1 MHQEVSQ
8 RAITLPAQL
17 RDEERP
23 DLGSFSRNHLQ
34 SALHPV
40 PWLQASCRGGRAH
53 GDTAAACEMQEMA
66 WSDIATCNT
75 ATGIRRKGAKC
86 GSTGNVARALLP
98 NFSMSTPAESVPPE
112 QRRRPAQRLKRFLLG
127 GPKDLQDPHLFRH
140 ISLIA
145 FLAWV
150 GLGADGLSSSAYGP
164 EEAFKNLGEHTYLA
178 VFLAAATAF
187 TVLIIAA
194 AYSRVIEHFPFGG
207 GGYVVATRLLGPR
220 AGVVSG
226 CALIV
231 DYVLTISISIAAG
244 GDAVFSVLPDGARWA
259 NLIIVGVPLKLHV
272 ELSGVLILVLL
283 NLRGVKESVTAL
295 MPIFLIF
302 LVTHAVIIGTGIG
315 LHLGRAHEVVQE
327 VSAGLSRGMSTLG
340 LGGLLLLFVRAYSLG
355 GGTYTGIE
363 AVSNGLQIMR
373 EPRVQTGKRTMAY
386 MAISLAVT
394 AAGIIL
400 CYLLLDVRYLDP
412 DHTMNSLLAGKV
424 AGHVQLLG
432 LPVGKWFVFITLLS
446 EALLLFVA
454 AQAGFIDGPRV
465 MANMAHDS
473 WFPHRFSALSD
484 RLTMQ
489 NGVLLMG
496 GAGLVMLL
504 YTGGRV
510 DALVVMYSINVFLTF
525 SLTQVAMIRYWVKR
539 ETRHK
544 LPDWKSHVW
553 IHLVGGALCIVIL
566 TITVAEK
573 FREGGWLT
581 VLATSALIA
590 LCMAIRRHYAGVFG
604 RLKRLDQILDAL
616 PSQAVAKRSLDPKKP
631 TAVMLVGGYSGLGIH
646 SLLTVL
652 KLFPRYFQNILFV
665 TVGVVDSATF
675 QGVEEV
681 DRVREQAEE
690 GLKKYVDQAERMGLP
705 ADSRLA
711 MGTEAVA
718 ESVRVASEIAQEFP
732 RAIFFAGKLIFE
744 RERWFDRF
752 LHNETAYAMQ
762 RRLQFAGLQMVVLP
776 VRVLE

>member
-1 MHQEVSQ
+1 MESPVSE
-8 RAITLPAQL
+8 P
-17 RDEERP
+17 P
-23 DLGSFSRNHLQ
+23 PPS
-34 SALHPV
+34 P
-40 PWLQASCRGGRAH
+40 
-53 GDTAAACEMQEMA
+53 
-66 WSDIATCNT
+66 T
-75 ATGIRRKGAKC
+75 AT
-86 GSTGNVARALLP
+86 
-98 NFSMSTPAESVPPE
+98 
-112 QRRRPAQRLKRFLLG
+112 QRLKRLVLG
-127 GPKDLQDPHLFRH
+127 GPKDLQDPHLFKH
-140 ISLIA
+140 ISLVA

-150 GLGADGLSSSAYGP
+150 GLGADGL
-164 EEAFKNLGEHTYLA
+164 
-178 VFLAAATAF
+178 
-187 TVLIIAA
+187 
-194 AYSRVIEHFPFGG
+194 
-207 GGYVVATRLLGPR
+207 
-220 AGVVSG
+220 
-226 CALIV
+226 
-231 DYVLTISISIAAG
+231 
-244 GDAVFSVLPDGARWA
+244 FSVIPDGGRWA
-259 NLIIVGVPLKLHV
+259 SLHVPGLPLKLQV
-272 ELSGVLILVLL
+272 ELAAFLLLVVL
-283 NLRGVKESVTAL
+283 NLRGVKESVKVL
-295 MPIFLIF
+295 MPIFLVFIA
-302 LVTHAVIIGTGIG
+302 THAIIILVGIG
-315 LHLGRAHEVVQE
+315 GNLGRTHPVVEQ
-327 VSAGLSRGMSTLG
+327 VSTGLSHGLSTLG
-340 LGGLLLLFVRAYSLG
+340 FGGLALLFLRAYSLG

-394 AAGIIL
+394 ASGIIL
-400 CYLLLDVRYLDP
+400 CYLLLDVRYADP
-412 DHTMNSLLAGKV
+412 DHTTNSLLAGKV

-484 RLTMQ
+484 RFTMQ

-496 GAGLVMLL
+496 GAGLAMLL
-504 YTGGRV
+504 YTRGRV

-525 SLTQVAMIRYWVKR
+525 SLTQIAMIRYWTMR
-539 ETRHK
+539 ETRRK
-544 LPDWKSHVW
+544 QPDWKSHVW

-590 LCMAIRRHYAGVFG
+590 LCMAIRRHYAGVFA
-604 RLKRLDQILDAL
+604 RLKRLDQILGAL

-646 SLLTVL
+646 SLLTAL
-652 KLFPRYFQNILFV
+652 KLFPRYFQNVLFV

-690 GLKKYVDQAERMGLP
+690 GLRKYVEQAERMGLP
-705 ADSRLA
+705 ADARLA

-718 ESVRVASEIAQEFP
+718 ESVRVASEIAQDFP

>member
-1 MHQEVSQ
+1 MH
-8 RAITLPAQL
+8 
-17 RDEERP
+17 
-23 DLGSFSRNHLQ
+23 
-34 SALHPV
+34 
-40 PWLQASCRGGRAH
+40 GRKAH
-53 GDTAAACEMQEMA
+53 G
-66 WSDIATCNT
+66 
-75 ATGIRRKGAKC
+75 
-86 GSTGNVARALLP
+86 LLSSP
-98 NFSMSTPAESVPPE
+98 GMSTPVPSPE
-112 QRRRPAQRLKRFLLG
+112 VPAPSSEPPPPPPRAGQRIKRLLLG

-140 ISLIA
+140 ISLVA

-150 GLGADGLSSSAYGP
+150 GLGADGLSSSSYGP
-164 EEAFKNLGEHTYLA
+164 EEAFKNLGQHTYLA

-187 TVLIIAA
+187 TVMIIAA

-207 GGYVVATRLLGPR
+207 GGYVVASRLLGPR

-226 CALIV
+226 GALIV

-244 GDAVFSVLPDGARWA
+244 GDAIFSVLPDGARLA
-259 NLIIVGVPLKLHV
+259 GVVLAGVPLKLVV
-272 ELSGVLILVLL
+272 ELVGVLLLVLL
-283 NLRGVKESVTAL
+283 NLRGVKESVKVL
-295 MPIFLIF
+295 MPIFLLF
-302 LVTHAVIIGTGIG
+302 LLTHAIVIGAGIG
-315 LHLGRAHEVVQE
+315 LHLGRAQQVVRE
-327 VSAGLSRGMSTLG
+327 VSAGLSNGMSTLG
-340 LGGLLLLFVRAYSLG
+340 LGGLALLFVRAYSLG

-373 EPRVQTGKRTMAY
+373 EPRVHTGKRTMAY

-400 CYLLLDVRYLDP
+400 CYLLLDVRASP
-412 DHTMNSLLAGKV
+412 DQTMNSLLAGKV
-424 AGHVQLLG
+424 AGGVRILG
-432 LPVGKWFVFITLLS
+432 LPVGRWFVFLTLLS

-473 WFPHRFSALSD
+473 WLPHRFGALSD

-496 GAGLVMLL
+496 GAGLLMLL

-525 SLTQVAMIRYWVKR
+525 SLTEIGMIRYWLKR
-539 ETRHK
+539 ETRK
-544 LPDWKSHVW
+544 RQRDWKGHIW
-553 IHLVGGALCIVIL
+553 IHLVGGALCL
-566 TITVAEK
+566 TILVITVLEK
-573 FREGGWLT
+573 FGEGGWLT
-581 VLATSALIA
+581 VVATGALIA
-590 LCMAIRRHYAGVFG
+590 LCTAIKRHYAGVFA

-616 PSQAVAKRSLDPKKP
+616 PSSPVKEKPLDPKKP
-631 TAVMLVGGYSGLGIH
+631 TAVLLVGGYSGLGIH

-652 KLFPRYFQNILFV
+652 KLFPRYFHNVLFV
-665 TVGVVDSATF
+665 TVGVIDSATF

-690 GLKKYVDQAERMGLP
+690 GMRKYVEHAQRLGLP
-705 ADSRLA
+705 ADSRVA

-718 ESVRVASEIAQEFP
+718 ESVRVAQEIARDFP